1 MIPKRFEKEFGN
13 LRKTTWK
20 DIRPGVFI
28 IDFCSFFNDFD
39 GAELPTR
46 FELSVYYYLVGTLSR
61 EISPQPTSYPQG
73 IWNIVELE
81 DRDGC
86 YPVGKEA
93 YTSFLNDDHTYVIG
107 EGWND

>member
-13 LRKTTWK
+13 LRKTSWK
-20 DIRPGVFI
+20 DIKPGVFI

-39 GAELPTR
+39 GAELPNR
-46 FELSVYYYLVGTLSR
+46 FEPSVFYYLVGPNA
-61 EISPQPTSYPQG
+61 SPSYPQG

-107 EGWND
+107 GGWND

>member
-1 MIPKRFEKEFGN
+1 MCSLLIFVLSLMISTE
-13 LRKTTWK
+13 LSSQQ
-20 DIRPGVFI
+20 DMSSQFI
-28 IDFCSFFNDFD
+28 II
-39 GAELPTR
+39 
-46 FELSVYYYLVGTLSR
+46 LSVASR
-61 EISPQPTSYPQG
+61 GRSRPQG